1 MEERVA
7 GAVPLDGS
15 LKIIPD
21 PRDLVDLAVRMAGGT
36 ALAFHAIDAFDR
48 SWHDRPPYS
57 PAYHYA
63 RFLSHMAKN
72 RTADHSSEITRMAME
87 MFGGLGF
94 LEEYAVAR
102 WHREALIT
110 PIWEGPSNIQALD
123 LLEAVQKKR
132 AHENFWPNSFPPE
145 RIAPPRRRRQ
155 EAIEGV
161 FEQAAGFPGA
171 APVVCEA
178 L

>member
-1 MEERVA
+1 
-7 GAVPLDGS
+7 
-15 LKIIPD
+15 
-21 PRDLVDLAVRMAGGT
+21 
-36 ALAFHAIDAFDR
+36 
-48 SWHDRPPYS
+48 
-57 PAYHYA
+57 
-63 RFLSHMAKN
+63 
-72 RTADHSSEITRMAME
+72 MAME

-132 AHENFWPNSFPPE
+132 AHEGFLAEFIPLLE
-145 RIAPPRRRRQ
+145 RIATPEAKLAK

-161 FEQAAGFPGA
+161 FEQAVKVSPEA
-171 APVVCEA
+171 AQWYAKHWVIRLADAAQVA
-178 L
+178 LLYDLADQGGERYAQLAALYAHRFLRGEEYPDWAMQEPQVWGGEMVDEKVRRA